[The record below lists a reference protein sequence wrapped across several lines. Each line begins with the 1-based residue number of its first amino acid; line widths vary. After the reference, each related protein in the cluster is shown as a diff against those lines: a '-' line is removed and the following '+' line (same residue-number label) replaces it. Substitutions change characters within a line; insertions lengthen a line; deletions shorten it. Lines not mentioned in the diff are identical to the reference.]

1 MNYGKIKNG
10 KLILASNAVV
20 RTGEL
25 LINDEMLYT
34 KCGYK
39 KIEYTS
45 PPINKNNYDLM
56 STWEETD
63 NAIVQVWKYKPIP
76 DDYSGEMLVAI
87 RHFIFNNKELKKEVE
102 QNYSA
107 NANLIREILDKEQLL
122 DLIYQYKD
130 KEINAFQLLFLLH
143 KHQDLTKFFEE
154 INILSQL
161 EMNNYIVTPNAIIHL
176 TEDINNM
183 EIQKD
188 GNNFSDEIREK
199 LKDNYFNFCYL
210 KPLLCR
216 LSDLELHKTQSNIL
230 MYSMAYIYL
239 FTLFDEILLKM
250 IRLVCLHEKNWLISD
265 SELSASEIIKCKT
278 IDELHLRLV
287 EKKVTLLSWG
297 SYLDKL
303 DFLKNR
309 GIFISNDNK
318 ELFDE
323 VILFLSIK
331 RNILVHNNGI
341 WSQESKEQLKKTK
354 YYNDIEVN
362 KKVDYSLLS
371 FEEASNSIVAAVKYL
386 YKQICDKFDFLF
398 IYLYLFSLL
407 FIFLSSSSLSLLNLL
422 FG

>member
-1 MNYGKIKNG
+1 
-10 KLILASNAVV
+10 
-20 RTGEL
+20 
-25 LINDEMLYT
+25 
-34 KCGYK
+34 
-39 KIEYTS
+39 
-45 PPINKNNYDLM
+45 
-56 STWEETD
+56 
-63 NAIVQVWKYKPIP
+63 
-76 DDYSGEMLVAI
+76 
-87 RHFIFNNKELKKEVE
+87 
-102 QNYSA
+102 
-107 NANLIREILDKEQLL
+107 
-122 DLIYQYKD
+122 
-130 KEINAFQLLFLLH
+130 
-143 KHQDLTKFFEE
+143 
-154 INILSQL
+154 
-161 EMNNYIVTPNAIIHL
+161 
-176 TEDINNM
+176 
-183 EIQKD
+183 
-188 GNNFSDEIREK
+188 
-199 LKDNYFNFCYL
+199 
-210 KPLLCR
+210 
-216 LSDLELHKTQSNIL
+216 

-287 EKKVTLLSWG
+287 EKKITLLSWG

-398 IYLYLFSLL
+398 IFD
-407 FIFLSSSSLSLLNLL
+407 FEN
-422 FG
+422 